1 MVNPDLTTIEHVLSN
16 TPINTIQLHG
26 TESIDFIQEIKKYP
40 SIKIIKALAADENI
54 ISNINNY
61 KAFVDLFIID
71 TPSVSYGG
79 TGQTYDWTILK
90 HIKDIP
96 YLIAGGINSENIQT
110 VNQLKLSHQGYDL
123 ASGIEVNGRKDI
135 AK

>member
-1 MVNPDLTTIEHVLSN
+1 MK
-16 TPINTIQLHG
+16 
-26 TESIDFIQEIKKYP
+26 KKYS
-40 SIKIIKALAADENI
+40 SIKITKALAADENI
-54 ISNINNY
+54 IQNINKY
-61 KAFVDLFIID
+61 KGFVDLFIID

-135 AK
+135 EKMTAIVNIVKGDRDNE

>member
-1 MVNPDLTTIEHVLSN
+1 MILYRKLKRS
-16 TPINTIQLHG
+16 IQALK
-26 TESIDFIQEIKKYP
+26 SL
-40 SIKIIKALAADENI
+40 KALAADENI
-54 ISNINNY
+54 IQNINKY
-61 KAFVDLFIID
+61 KGFVDLFIID

-123 ASGIEVNGRKDI
+123 CIRYRSKWAKRYRKNDNDC
-135 AK
+135 KYCERR

>member
-1 MVNPDLTTIEHVLSN
+1 M
-16 TPINTIQLHG
+16 
-26 TESIDFIQEIKKYP
+26 
-40 SIKIIKALAADENI
+40 
-54 ISNINNY
+54 
-61 KAFVDLFIID
+61 
-71 TPSVSYGG
+71 SYGG
-79 TGQTYDWTILK
+79 TSQTYDWTILK

-135 AK
+135 EKMTAIVNIVKGDRDNE